1 MLPGPLCLSFFF
13 TCLLSECMGFAVSGF
28 CLSLCTLCMPVC
40 MPLCVC
46 VFLHVCFTPRD
57 SV

>member
-13 TCLLSECMGFAVSGF
+13 FSTCLLSECMGFAMSGF
-28 CLSLCTLCMPVC
+28 CLFLCSLC

-46 VFLHVCFTPRD
+46 VFLHICFTPRD